1 MQVKNDMQTN
11 VISVTRGTTLAQLL
25 DLFSSF
31 HSFPVVP
38 VVDDD
43 NILLG
48 IVHIQSFFEIFKPHH
63 QDLLMRNPLSMIS
76 REPTNVFDVDI
87 EEGMGLLV
95 IVADIM
101 DKKIVKVEQ
110 DDDIRKAY
118 DLMQLHNREAIPV
131 VDKDKKLM
139 GIISVFDIVM
149 KIFKERG
156 LV

>member
-1 MQVKNDMQTN
+1 MQVKNNMQTN

-76 REPTNVFDVDI
+76 REPANIFDVDI

-101 DKKIVKVEQ
+101 DKKIVKVDQAE
-110 DDDIRKAY
+110 DIKKAY

-131 VDKDKKLM
+131 VDKDKKLV
-139 GIISVFDIVM
+139 GIISVFDVVM

>member
-1 MQVKNDMQTN
+1 MQVKNNMQTKI
-11 VISVTRGTTLAQLL
+11 ISVKRGTTLAQLL
-25 DLFSSF
+25 DLFSNF

-38 VVDDD
+38 VVDND
-43 NILLG
+43 NTLLS

-76 REPTNVFDVDI
+76 REPANIFDVDI

-101 DKKIVKVEQ
+101 DKKLVKVDE
-110 DDDIRKAY
+110 DDDLKKAY
-118 DLMQLHNREAIPV
+118 DLMQLHNREALPV
-131 VDKDKKLM
+131 VDKDNKLA

>member
-1 MQVKNDMQTN
+1 MLVKNNMQTN
-11 VISVTRGTTLAQLL
+11 VIAVKRGTTLAQLL
-25 DLFSSF
+25 DRFSSF

-43 NILLG
+43 NTLLG
-48 IVHIQSFFEIFKPHH
+48 IVHIQSFFEIFKSHH
-63 QDLLMRNPLSMIS
+63 QDLLMRNPLSLIS
-76 REPTNVFDVDI
+76 REPTNIFDVDI

-101 DKKIVKVEQ
+101 DTKVVKVDQ
-110 DDDIRKAY
+110 DDDLKKAY
-118 DLMQLHNREAIPV
+118 DLMQLHKREAIPV

-139 GIISVFDIVM
+139 GIISVFDVVM
-149 KIFKERG
+149 KIFKEKG

>member
-1 MQVKNDMQTN
+1 MQVKNNMQSK
-11 VISVTRGTTLAQLL
+11 VISVKRGTTLARLL
-25 DLFSSF
+25 DLFKDF

-43 NILLG
+43 NTLLG
-48 IVHIQSFFEIFKPHH
+48 IVHIKSFFEIFKPYH

-76 REPTNVFDVDI
+76 REPANIFDVDI

-95 IVADIM
+95 IVADILDTKM
-101 DKKIVKVEQ
+101 VKVDQ
-110 DDDIRKAY
+110 DEDIRKAY

-131 VDKDKKLM
+131 VDKDKKLV

-149 KIFKERG
+149 KIFKEKG

>member
-1 MQVKNDMQTN
+1 MQVKNNMQTN
-11 VISVTRGTTLAQLL
+11 LISVTRGTTLSQLL

-63 QDLLMRNPLSMIS
+63 HDLLMRNPLSMIS
-76 REPTNVFDVDI
+76 REPTNIFDVDI

-101 DKKIVKVEQ
+101 DTKMVKVEQ
-110 DDDIRKAY
+110 DEDIKKAY

-131 VDKDKKLM
+131 VDKDKKLV
-139 GIISVFDIVM
+139 GIISVFDVVM
-149 KIFKERG
+149 KIFKEKG

>member
-1 MQVKNDMQTN
+1 MQVKNNMQTN
-11 VISVTRGTTLAQLL
+11 VLSVTRGTTLAQLL

-43 NILLG
+43 DILLG
-48 IVHIQSFFEIFKPHH
+48 TVHIQSFFEIFKPQH

-76 REPTNVFDVDI
+76 REPTNIFDVDI

-95 IVADIM
+95 IVDDIM
-101 DKKIVKVEQ
+101 DKKVIKVEQ
-110 DDDIRKAY
+110 GEDIKKAY
-118 DLMQLHNREAIPV
+118 DVMQLHNRQAIPV
-131 VDKDKKLM
+131 IDQEKKLV
-139 GIISVFDIVM
+139 GIISIFDIVM
-149 KIFKERG
+149 KIFKEKG

>member
-1 MQVKNDMQTN
+1 MQVKNNMQTN
-11 VISVTRGTTLAQLL
+11 LISVTRGTTLAQLL

-63 QDLLMRNPLSMIS
+63 HDLLMRNPLSMIS
-76 REPTNVFDVDI
+76 REPTNIFDVDI

-101 DKKIVKVEQ
+101 DTKMVKVEQ
-110 DDDIRKAY
+110 DEDIKKAY

-131 VDKDKKLM
+131 VDKDKKLV
-139 GIISVFDIVM
+139 GIISVFDVVM
-149 KIFKERG
+149 KIFKEKG
-156 LV
+156 LI

>member
-1 MQVKNDMQTN
+1 
-11 VISVTRGTTLAQLL
+11 LL
-25 DLFSSF
+25 ELFRSF

-43 NILLG
+43 NTLLG

-76 REPTNVFDVDI
+76 REPTNIFDVDI
-87 EEGMGLLV
+87 EEGMGMLV

-101 DKKIVKVEQ
+101 DTKVVKVDQ
-110 DDDIRKAY
+110 DEDIKKAY
-118 DLMQLHNREAIPV
+118 DLMHLHNREAIPV

>member
-1 MQVKNDMQTN
+1 MQVKNNMQTN

-76 REPTNVFDVDI
+76 REPANIFDVDI

-110 DDDIRKAY
+110 DEDLRKAY

-131 VDKDKKLM
+131 VDKDKKLV
-139 GIISVFDIVM
+139 GIISVFDVVM

>member
-1 MQVKNDMQTN
+1 MLVKNNMQTK
-11 VISVTRGTTLAQLL
+11 VIAVKRGTTLAQLL
-25 DLFSSF
+25 DLFSNF

-43 NILLG
+43 NTLLG

-63 QDLLMRNPLSMIS
+63 HDLLMRNPLSMVS
-76 REPTNVFDVDI
+76 REPTNIFDVDI

-101 DKKIVKVEQ
+101 DTSVVKVEQ
-110 DDDIRKAY
+110 DDDLKKAY
-118 DLMQLHNREAIPV
+118 DLMQLYNREAIPV

-139 GIISVFDIVM
+139 GIISVFDVVM
-149 KIFKERG
+149 KIFKEKG